1 MVSNRFY
8 ISVVLYGLL
17 IFGFAFLFFFFLE
30 VRQQPTTASGIAILA
45 FLVTVRLITY
55 VNRTNRILD
64 LFLSYMQERDPSLHF
79 SVRYVKQHFKGL
91 YENMERLIAD
101 LKEHRINLEVQA
113 HYLETILDN
122 VSTGILC
129 YDHQGNIQTMNR
141 TACLHLQVNP
151 LNHLRELNACHPG
164 LGGRISDMRPDMEIT
179 ETFHNGGVP
188 VQLVIH
194 SSKIKLKQEPIF
206 IVAINDISSQM
217 EKQEILSWRR
227 LIRIINHEIM
237 NSMTPI
243 ITLSMAIRRKLGN
256 GTEAKQPEQISE
268 AALEDA
274 IESATIIGERSSG
287 LVQFIERYKKLTNLP
302 PLKLERF
309 KAVDLFSKMDHFF
322 REDIQSSNIRFIW
335 PESCSMEL
343 DADRHMLEQVLINL
357 VKNSIEALKHRENPE
372 IELACHQDAEDEI
385 SLTVTDNGEGI
396 PGDKLDQVFVP
407 FFTTREKGSG
417 IGLGLCRQI
426 IRSHGGSMHVEST
439 PGQGTRVVIL
449 LDLRS

>member
-1 MVSNRFY
+1 
-8 ISVVLYGLL
+8 
-17 IFGFAFLFFFFLE
+17 
-30 VRQQPTTASGIAILA
+30 
-45 FLVTVRLITY
+45 
-55 VNRTNRILD
+55 
-64 LFLSYMQERDPSLHF
+64 
-79 SVRYVKQHFKGL
+79 
-91 YENMERLIAD
+91 
-101 LKEHRINLEVQA
+101 
-113 HYLETILDN
+113 
-122 VSTGILC
+122 
-129 YDHQGNIQTMNR
+129 
-141 TACLHLQVNP
+141 
-151 LNHLRELNACHPG
+151 
-164 LGGRISDMRPDMEIT
+164 
-179 ETFHNGGVP
+179 
-188 VQLVIH
+188 
-194 SSKIKLKQEPIF
+194 
-206 IVAINDISSQM
+206 M

-357 VKNSIEALKHRENPE
+357 VKNSIEALKHSENPE

-417 IGLGLCRQI
+417 IGLSLCRQI